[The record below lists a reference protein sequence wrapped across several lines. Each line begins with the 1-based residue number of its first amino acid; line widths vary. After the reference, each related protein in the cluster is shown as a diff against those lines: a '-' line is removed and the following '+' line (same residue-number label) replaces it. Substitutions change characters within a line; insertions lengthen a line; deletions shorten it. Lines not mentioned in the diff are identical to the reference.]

1 MAHILVADDDEILVE
16 LVSSQ
21 LEFEGHIISVAEDGE
36 AALSAAAQEAPDLVI
51 LDSMMPR
58 KTGPEVLRSLRNAEK
73 TRDLPVLMLTAR
85 KGEDD
90 VVSGLRAG
98 ADDYMT
104 KPFSPQELS
113 VRTSKLLAKSGAGK
127 GNGH

>member
-98 ADDYMT
+98 ADDYKT